1 MLSLSRSPRL
11 GIVLV
16 GSAQSEMQNKVISR
30 MKRWG
35 DVLQKGHIKP
45 N

>member
-16 GSAQSEMQNKVISR
+16 GSAQSEMQ
-30 MKRWG
+30 KRWG